1 MPYTILSVLFS
12 LLYLFF
18 DKTKYKVFAMGSS
31 ALVFFY
37 GVSIDLM
44 DHPEIQIF
52 FKYKKPT
59 LTYITYSFFFITLI
73 ALLLSNILVYF
84 FYNREVY
91 EIPQKKYSNKKL
103 KRAFYILS
111 FLTFAGLAANLINV
125 FRSGFTVELLVL
137 NPREYEELFGFNVL
151 LNYLYF
157 LNIPAILV
165 YIYVVKVHE
174 TKVPF
179 GKILVFFLIAISG
192 FHGIK
197 YTIFDSI
204 LIPGFF
210 FLLIS
215 KDTKLKY
222 MAMVF
227 GLLIGIYSIFSAFV
241 RGGYYDSQLLNFVS
255 YIIPNYLNMFYN
267 IETYQTQFTPFYNL
281 ILPDKIQGLIPP
293 ELQLNPGVNSTYSI
307 NPSYNMYTSLDF
319 LYTDFNLL
327 GPLFFIVIV
336 GVAILLYNNKYKN
349 IIIVYLLADI
359 VYNFNMSFYT
369 YSYIKIKYF
378 YYIGVFVIVHL
389 LCQEK
394 KTKNENIDLSIH

>member
-18 DKTKYKVFAMGSS
+18 DKTKYKVFAMGST

-84 FYNREVY
+84 FYNRDVY
-91 EIPQKKYSNKKL
+91 EIPQKNYSNKKL

-210 FLLIS
+210 YLLIS

-227 GLLIGIYSIFSAFV
+227 GLLIGIYSVFSSYV
-241 RGGYYDSQLLNFVS
+241 RGGYYESGLLNFVS

-281 ILPDKIQGLIPP
+281 FLPDKIQGLIPP

-378 YYIGVFVIVHL
+378 YYIGIFVIVHL

-394 KTKNENIDLSIH
+394 KTENLNVSEQ

>member
-18 DKTKYKVFAMGSS
+18 DKTKYKVFALGSS

-210 FLLIS
+210 YLLIS

-378 YYIGVFVIVHL
+378 YYIGIFVIVHL

-394 KTKNENIDLSIH
+394 KTKNLNVSEH

>member
-18 DKTKYKVFAMGSS
+18 DKTKYKVFAMGST

-84 FYNREVY
+84 FYNRDVY
-91 EIPQKKYSNKKL
+91 EIPQKNYSNKKL

-111 FLTFAGLAANLINV
+111 FLTFGGLAANLINV

-179 GKILVFFLIAISG
+179 GKVLVFFLIAISG

-210 FLLIS
+210 YLLIS

-227 GLLIGIYSIFSAFV
+227 GLLIGIYSVFSSYV
-241 RGGYYDSQLLNFVS
+241 RGGYYESGLLNFVS

-281 ILPDKIQGLIPP
+281 FLPDKIQGLIPP

-378 YYIGVFVIVHL
+378 YYIGIFVIVHL

-394 KTKNENIDLSIH
+394 KTENLNVSEQ

>member
-18 DKTKYKVFAMGSS
+18 DKTKYKVFAMGST

-84 FYNREVY
+84 FYNRDVY
-91 EIPQKKYSNKKL
+91 EIPQKNYSNKKL

-111 FLTFAGLAANLINV
+111 FLTFGGLAANLINV

-210 FLLIS
+210 YLLIS

-227 GLLIGIYSIFSAFV
+227 GLLIGIYSVFSSYV
-241 RGGYYDSQLLNFVS
+241 RGGYYESGLLNFVS

-281 ILPDKIQGLIPP
+281 FLPDKIQGLIPP

-378 YYIGVFVIVHL
+378 YYIGIFVIVHL

-394 KTKNENIDLSIH
+394 KTENLNVSEQ

>member
-1 MPYTILSVLFS
+1 
-12 LLYLFF
+12 
-18 DKTKYKVFAMGSS
+18 
-31 ALVFFY
+31 
-37 GVSIDLM
+37 
-44 DHPEIQIF
+44 
-52 FKYKKPT
+52 
-59 LTYITYSFFFITLI
+59 
-73 ALLLSNILVYF
+73 
-84 FYNREVY
+84 
-91 EIPQKKYSNKKL
+91 
-103 KRAFYILS
+103 
-111 FLTFAGLAANLINV
+111 
-125 FRSGFTVELLVL
+125 
-137 NPREYEELFGFNVL
+137 
-151 LNYLYF
+151 LYF

-210 FLLIS
+210 YLLIS

-227 GLLIGIYSIFSAFV
+227 GLLIGIYSVFSSYV
-241 RGGYYDSQLLNFVS
+241 RGGYYESGLLNFVS

-281 ILPDKIQGLIPP
+281 FLPDKIQGLIPP

-378 YYIGVFVIVHL
+378 YYIGIFVIVHL

-394 KTKNENIDLSIH
+394 KTENLNVSEQ

>member
-18 DKTKYKVFAMGSS
+18 DKTKYKVFAMGST

-137 NPREYEELFGFNVL
+137 NPREYEELFGFNIL

-157 LNIPAILV
+157 LNIPAVLV

-210 FLLIS
+210 YLLIS

-227 GLLIGIYSIFSAFV
+227 GLLIGIYSIFSSYV
-241 RGGYYDSQLLNFVS
+241 RGGYYESGLLNFVS

-281 ILPDKIQGLIPP
+281 FLPDKIQGLIPP

-378 YYIGVFVIVHL
+378 YYIGIFVIVHL

-394 KTKNENIDLSIH
+394 KTENLNISEH

>member
-1 MPYTILSVLFS
+1 
-12 LLYLFF
+12 
-18 DKTKYKVFAMGSS
+18 MGST

-137 NPREYEELFGFNVL
+137 NPREYEELFGFNIL

-157 LNIPAILV
+157 LNIPAVLV

-210 FLLIS
+210 YLLIS

-227 GLLIGIYSIFSAFV
+227 GLLIGIYSIFSSYV
-241 RGGYYDSQLLNFVS
+241 RGGYYESGLLNFVS

-281 ILPDKIQGLIPP
+281 FLPDKIQGLIPP

-378 YYIGVFVIVHL
+378 YYIGIFVIVHL

-394 KTKNENIDLSIH
+394 KTENLNISEH

>member
-1 MPYTILSVLFS
+1 
-12 LLYLFF
+12 
-18 DKTKYKVFAMGSS
+18 
-31 ALVFFY
+31 
-37 GVSIDLM
+37 
-44 DHPEIQIF
+44 
-52 FKYKKPT
+52 
-59 LTYITYSFFFITLI
+59 
-73 ALLLSNILVYF
+73 LSNILVYF
-84 FYNREVY
+84 FYNRDVY
-91 EIPQKKYSNKKL
+91 EIPQKNYSNKKL

-111 FLTFAGLAANLINV
+111 FLTFGGLAANLINV

-179 GKILVFFLIAISG
+179 GKVLVFFLIAISG

-210 FLLIS
+210 YLLIS

-227 GLLIGIYSIFSAFV
+227 GLLIGIYSVFSSYV
-241 RGGYYDSQLLNFVS
+241 RGGYYESGLLNFVS

-281 ILPDKIQGLIPP
+281 FLPDKIQGLIPP

-378 YYIGVFVIVHL
+378 YYIGIFVIVHL

-394 KTKNENIDLSIH
+394 KTENLNVSEQ